1 MSMTGLAEAGRARQ
15 PEGGRPLD
23 VGGVFVNAL
32 GRIRDLT
39 HCAVDGLTPEMLAFR
54 PDDSAN
60 SVAWLIWHLTRI
72 QDDHIAGVAGTEQ
85 VWTSKGWHEHFHLP
99 LTPIDTGYGHSAQQ
113 VSAVGAAPGD
123 LLIAYHDAVYAQ
135 SAQFVEGLVAADLG
149 RVVDRSWDPP
159 VTLGVRLVSVIADD
173 LQHVGQ
179 AAYVRGLAER
189 AS

>member
-1 MSMTGLAEAGRARQ
+1 V
-15 PEGGRPLD
+15 D
-23 VGGVFVNAL
+23 VAQVFVNEL

-39 HCAVDGLTPEMLAFR
+39 HRTVEGLAPEVLAFR

-60 SVAWLIWHLTRI
+60 SIAWLIWHLTRI
-72 QDDHIAGVAGTEQ
+72 QDDHIAGIAGTEQ
-85 VWTSKGWHEHFHLP
+85 VWTAKGWHEQFNLP

-135 SAQFVEGLVAADLG
+135 SVQFVEGLVAADLG

-179 AAYVRGLAER
+179 AAYARGLAER
-189 AS
+189 QPSPP